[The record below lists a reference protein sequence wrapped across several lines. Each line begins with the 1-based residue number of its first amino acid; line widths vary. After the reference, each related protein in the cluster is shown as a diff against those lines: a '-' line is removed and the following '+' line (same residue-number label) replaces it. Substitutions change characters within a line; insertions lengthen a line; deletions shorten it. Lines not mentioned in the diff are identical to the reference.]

1 MSELMKK
8 AYYTPSNPGSL
19 GGKKRL
25 KDAVLKD
32 SGVRLSDKEVSEWL
46 AGEDAYTLH
55 KTAPIKYKRN
65 RVVVYGIDT
74 QFQADLVD
82 MSAYAKDNDGHKY
95 LLTCIDVFSKFSWV
109 RVLKNKSGIEVTKA
123 FQSILKEGHVP
134 QKLQTDQ
141 GKEFFNKHFQDVM
154 KKHDINH
161 FATATDLKASVVER
175 FNRTLKSRMWRFLT
189 ATNSRRYI
197 DVLQDIIQ
205 GYNTSYH
212 RSIRMRPVDVDK
224 VNEGQVFQNLYGD
237 IKKQKKT
244 VFNFKVGD
252 VVRISKVR
260 GPFAKGYEQNYT
272 EEFFTVSLCIP
283 RQPPVYR
290 LKDYDGDVIEGV
302 FYEEELQKIIVSKNK
317 SFKVEKILGQKKQ
330 GKSTLVLVKWLGWPS
345 KFNSYID
352 KKTLLTALFVRRE
365 VKCVKCV
372 SVQEIIPANTERLV
386 FKVSPGRHH
395 QLIIFSYCRTSFEIR
410 L

>member
-95 LLTCIDVFSKFSWV
+95 LLTCIV

-123 FQSILKEGHVP
+123 FQSILKEGRVP

-244 VFNFKVGD
+244 IFNFKVGD

-272 EEFFTVSLCIP
+272 EEFFTVSSCIP

-345 KFNSYID
+345 KCNSYID
-352 KKTLLTALFVRRE
+352 KKTLLDL
-365 VKCVKCV
+365 
-372 SVQEIIPANTERLV
+372 Q
-386 FKVSPGRHH
+386 SP
-395 QLIIFSYCRTSFEIR
+395 
-410 L
+410 

>member
-1 MSELMKK
+1 MSNCWGNNNMSELMKK
-8 AYYTPSNPGSL
+8 VYYTPSNPSSL

-25 KDAVLKD
+25 KDAVLKEC
-32 SGVRLSDKEVSEWL
+32 GVRLSDKQVSDWL
-46 AGEDAYTLH
+46 AREDAYTLH
-55 KTAPIKYKRN
+55 RTAPIKYIRN
-65 RVVVYGIDT
+65 RVVVYGVDT

-82 MSAYAKDNDGHKY
+82 MSAYSKENDDNKY
-95 LLTCIDVFSKFSWV
+95 MLTCIDVFSKYAWA
-109 RVLKNKSGIEVTKA
+109 RVVKNKSGLEVTKA
-123 FQSILKEGHVP
+123 FNSILEEGRVP

-197 DVLQDIIQ
+197 DVLQDIMQ

-212 RSIRMRPVDVDK
+212 RSIRMRPVDVNK
-224 VNEGQVFQNLYGD
+224 ENETLVFQNLYGD
-237 IKKQKKT
+237 IKKNEKA
-244 VFNFKVGD
+244 VFKYKVGD

-272 EEFFTVSLCIP
+272 EEFFTIASCIP

-290 LKDYDGDVIEGV
+290 LSDYDGEVIDGV
-302 FYEEELQKIIVSKNK
+302 FYEKELQKIIVSENK
-317 SFKVEKILGQKKQ
+317 AFKVEKILGEKKQ
-330 GKSTLVLVKWLGWPS
+330 GRSTLVLVKWLGWPS

-352 KKTLLTALFVRRE
+352 KKALVDL
-365 VKCVKCV
+365 
-372 SVQEIIPANTERLV
+372 QTP
-386 FKVSPGRHH
+386 
-395 QLIIFSYCRTSFEIR
+395 
-410 L
+410 

>member
-32 SGVRLSDKEVSEWL
+32 SGVRLSDKQVSEWL

-82 MSAYAKDNDGHKY
+82 MIAYAKDNDGHKY
-95 LLTCIDVFSKFSWV
+95 LLTCIDVFSEHAWS
-109 RVLKNKSGIEVTKA
+109 RVLKNKSGVEVTKA
-123 FQSILKEGHVP
+123 FESILKEGRVP
-134 QKLQTDQ
+134 QKLQTDK
-141 GKEFFNKHFQDVM
+141 GKEFFNKHFQNLM
-154 KKHDINH
+154 KKHEINH

-197 DVLQDIIQ
+197 DVLQDIMQ
-205 GYNTSYH
+205 GYNSSYH
-212 RSIRMRPVDVDK
+212 RSIRMRPLDVSRD
-224 VNEGQVFQNLYGD
+224 NEGQVFQNLYGTAKNTEKPD
-237 IKKQKKT
+237 FK
-244 VFNFKVGD
+244 FKVGD

-260 GPFAKGYEQNYT
+260 GPFTKGYEQNYT
-272 EEFFTVSLCIP
+272 EEFFTVSSRIP

-290 LKDYDGDVIEGV
+290 LRDYDGEALDGV
-302 FYEEELQKIIVSKNK
+302 FYGKELQKIIVSKNK

-345 KFNSYID
+345 KFNSYVD
-352 KKTLLTALFVRRE
+352 KKTLVDL
-365 VKCVKCV
+365 K
-372 SVQEIIPANTERLV
+372 
-386 FKVSPGRHH
+386 SP
-395 QLIIFSYCRTSFEIR
+395 
-410 L
+410 

>member
-32 SGVRLSDKEVSEWL
+32 SSVRLSDKEVSEWL

-123 FQSILKEGHVP
+123 FQSILKEGRVP

-272 EEFFTVSLCIP
+272 EEFFTVSSCIP

-352 KKTLLTALFVRRE
+352 KKTLLDL
-365 VKCVKCV
+365 
-372 SVQEIIPANTERLV
+372 Q
-386 FKVSPGRHH
+386 SP
-395 QLIIFSYCRTSFEIR
+395 
-410 L
+410 

>member
-95 LLTCIDVFSKFSWV
+95 LLTCIDVFSKYSWV

-123 FQSILKEGHVP
+123 FQSILKEGRVP

-175 FNRTLKSRMWRFLT
+175 FNRTLKSRMWRFLS

-272 EEFFTVSLCIP
+272 E
-283 RQPPVYR
+283 
-290 LKDYDGDVIEGV
+290 
-302 FYEEELQKIIVSKNK
+302 
-317 SFKVEKILGQKKQ
+317 
-330 GKSTLVLVKWLGWPS
+330 
-345 KFNSYID
+345 
-352 KKTLLTALFVRRE
+352 
-365 VKCVKCV
+365 
-372 SVQEIIPANTERLV
+372 
-386 FKVSPGRHH
+386 
-395 QLIIFSYCRTSFEIR
+395 
-410 L
+410 

>member
-1 MSELMKK
+1 M
-8 AYYTPSNPGSL
+8 GS
-19 GGKKRL
+19 
-25 KDAVLKD
+25 
-32 SGVRLSDKEVSEWL
+32 S
-46 AGEDAYTLH
+46 
-55 KTAPIKYKRN
+55 
-65 RVVVYGIDT
+65 
-74 QFQADLVD
+74 
-82 MSAYAKDNDGHKY
+82 
-95 LLTCIDVFSKFSWV
+95 
-109 RVLKNKSGIEVTKA
+109 LKNKSGIEVTKA
-123 FQSILKEGHVP
+123 FQSILKEGRVP

-252 VVRISKVR
+252 VVRISKVKR
-260 GPFAKGYEQNYT
+260 P
-272 EEFFTVSLCIP
+272 VSLKVMSRTTRKNFSPYP
-283 RQPPVYR
+283 R
-290 LKDYDGDVIEGV
+290 V
-302 FYEEELQKIIVSKNK
+302 FHVNPRSTDSRIMMAMSSRGFFMKK
-317 SFKVEKILGQKKQ
+317 SCKK
-330 GKSTLVLVKWLGWPS
+330 
-345 KFNSYID
+345 
-352 KKTLLTALFVRRE
+352 
-365 VKCVKCV
+365 
-372 SVQEIIPANTERLV
+372 
-386 FKVSPGRHH
+386 
-395 QLIIFSYCRTSFEIR
+395 
-410 L
+410 

>member
-123 FQSILKEGHVP
+123 FQSILKEGRVP

-272 EEFFTVSLCIP
+272 EEFFTVSSCIP

-352 KKTLLTALFVRRE
+352 KKNSAGLAISL
-365 VKCVKCV
+365 K
-372 SVQEIIPANTERLV
+372 
-386 FKVSPGRHH
+386 
-395 QLIIFSYCRTSFEIR
+395 RTVVNG
-410 L
+410 